1 MSEQPLTVALTFHG
15 AYAEAVGLLVKENEK
30 LKTAL
35 KEVLDIA
42 EEHAIYFGS
51 GIEDVQIETLK
62 RCRKL
67 LEAEETYPWPTD
79 NEVAD

>member
-1 MSEQPLTVALTFHG
+1 MSEQPLTVTLTFHG
-15 AYAEAVGLLVKENEK
+15 AHAEAVGLLVKENEK

-35 KEVLDIA
+35 KEVLGIA

-51 GIEDVQIETLK
+51 GIEDAQIETLE

-67 LEAEETYPWPTD
+67 LEAEETHPWPTD
-79 NEVAD
+79 NEISD